1 MKNVKATTYITRGD
15 RARLSLRTLFWFF
28 KRPTDFFYKSKAC
41 ETSLSEK
48 TRKYD
53 STPPFPI
60 RGSINRDF
68 IVYVQTTSPLS
79 PTAEETGVS
88 HFYTALLYICAS
100 YLSRRPN
107 AVGVFFFFSHHLDID
122 ECKIGSHN
130 CGENSTCVNAFGSY
144 ACFCNVGFTES
155 YSLEGKLQC
164 VGVSLMPFC
173 M

>member
-1 MKNVKATTYITRGD
+1 MLKQQHILHVVIGPG
-15 RARLSLRTLFWFF
+15 SLYEHCFGSLNGREI
-28 KRPTDFFYKSKAC
+28 FFYKSKAC

-53 STPPFPI
+53 SPPFPI

-79 PTAEETGVS
+79 PTAGETGVS

-107 AVGVFFFFSHHLDID
+107 AVGVFFFLFS
-122 ECKIGSHN
+122 
-130 CGENSTCVNAFGSY
+130 
-144 ACFCNVGFTES
+144 
-155 YSLEGKLQC
+155 
-164 VGVSLMPFC
+164 PFRH
-173 M
+173 